1 MFVQFHFSYR
11 QLFLFVPRPVHS
23 GTGERFY
30 QSKEAKCA
38 AKRAPPKSS
47 RINFPISFLIFT
59 LEDNC
64 FQEWIKFARLG
75 RVETGSPPHLDCGL
89 GKLTKTKTDK
99 DASSTRN
106 APPSGGCN
114 NSWRN
119 SIKAWIEFLKRYLL
133 TTLGAR
139 HI

>member
-1 MFVQFHFSYR
+1 MIQSECNLELERGSIDKKYLLLLNFLFSLFVQFNFSSR

-47 RINFPISFLIFT
+47 RINFPISIFIFN

-64 FQEWIKFARLG
+64 FKEWIKFVRLE
-75 RVETGSPPHLDCGL
+75 RVKTGSPPHLDCGL
-89 GKLTKTKTDK
+89 GKLTKTKTD
-99 DASSTRN
+99 
-106 APPSGGCN
+106 
-114 NSWRN
+114 
-119 SIKAWIEFLKRYLL
+119 
-133 TTLGAR
+133 
-139 HI
+139 